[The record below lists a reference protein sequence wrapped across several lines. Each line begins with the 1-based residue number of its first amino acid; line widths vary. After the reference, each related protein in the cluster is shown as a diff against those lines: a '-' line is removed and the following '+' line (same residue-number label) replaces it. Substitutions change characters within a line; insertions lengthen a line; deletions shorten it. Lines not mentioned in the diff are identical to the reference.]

1 MIVQADATSQDTFE
15 TDIAIIGGGAS
26 GLALAKH
33 LKGDVIV
40 VEAGGPV
47 PNPERDALVTF
58 ENTGLEMNTQSLR
71 RNLVGGA
78 GALWS
83 ARCAEFDAQDF
94 DPRRAPG
101 FAGWPISF
109 DTVAPYLQRAW
120 GTVNLD
126 PPTVRWREQIAG
138 LERTLGLPEAL
149 EPQVW
154 QYAFAKEETPLNLGA
169 HFVPIFEDARK
180 TLLYEADVISL
191 QAEGNA
197 LRSVRILDRAKRTIT
212 LKARRFVL
220 ACGCV
225 ENSRILLDNM
235 DQCDELLAPVKD
247 NIGRGFHQHLL
258 IENEV
263 EAANRKAAS
272 LLQRQLNR
280 MRAPPNASVEFG
292 LRLKTH
298 ETETDWPL
306 NASAILRYAR
316 SEGINPLETALLG
329 FSWLRKREPHFI
341 NPDMSFEYSIE
352 QVPTDTNR
360 ITLSSGRDMLGR
372 RRPSVHWD
380 ISEEELRTTKRLND
394 TVGRWL
400 EDQRLGTVSPIEHP
414 KDVLNLSMRD
424 SLHHMGGLRMSETP
438 KTGVVDTDSK
448 VHGSANLYAVGGATF
463 PSGGHV
469 NPTLMMFAM
478 AIRLADH
485 FNAQS

>member
-1 MIVQADATSQDTFE
+1 MIIKADANSQDTFE
-15 TDIAIIGGGAS
+15 TDIAIIGGGAT

-33 LKGDVIV
+33 VSGDVIV
-40 VEAGGPV
+40 VEAGGPA

-58 ENTGLEMNTQSLR
+58 ENTGLEMNNQSLR

-94 DPRRAPG
+94 DPRQTQG
-101 FAGWPISF
+101 FAGWPISYEM
-109 DTVAPYLQRAW
+109 VSPYLRRAW
-120 GTVNLD
+120 ETLNLQ
-126 PPTVRWREQIAG
+126 PPTLRWRDQIERI
-138 LERTLGLPEAL
+138 ERTLELPDAL

-169 HFVPIFEDARK
+169 HFVHIFDDARK

-191 QAEGNA
+191 QAEGNS

-220 ACGCV
+220 ACGCI
-225 ENSRILLDNM
+225 ENSRILLDNIE
-235 DQCDELLAPVKD
+235 QCGELLAPVQSH
-247 NIGRGFHQHLL
+247 IGRGFHQHLL

-263 EAANRKAAS
+263 SAANRKSAS

-292 LRLKTH
+292 VRLKAS
-298 ETETDWPL
+298 EGQTDWPL

-316 SEGINPLETALLG
+316 SEGINPLETAILG
-329 FSWLRKREPHFI
+329 YNWLRKREPHFI
-341 NPDMSFEYSIE
+341 NPKMTFEYSVE
-352 QVPTDTNR
+352 QVPTDTNSV
-360 ITLSSGRDMLGR
+360 TLSSQRDMLGR
-372 RRPSVHWD
+372 RRPSVHWH
-380 ISEEELRTTKRLND
+380 ISEQELRTTKRLND
-394 TVGRWL
+394 VIGHWMD
-400 EDQRLGTVSPIEHP
+400 DQGLGSVRRIESPQE
-414 KDVLNLSMRD
+414 VLTLPMRD

-438 KTGVVDTDSK
+438 QTGVVDIASK
-448 VHGSANLYAVGGATF
+448 VHGSGNLYAVGGATF

-469 NPTLMMFAM
+469 NPTLMMIAM

-485 FNAQS
+485 LSDEG